1 MKKTIRIVLAS
12 FLMLTMPFNIN
23 TYAAAETSTEQIHID
38 TNTVGESSEADQQAE
53 HNIEYKFEEDF
64 PSDDNDEG
72 DSEDSLNY
80 IAPTTEYVPVEEIEF
95 GEYRD
100 EMYVKESQSISAT
113 VYPVTASGKS
123 IQYSTSDSSVAT
135 ITASGKLTAVGTGNC
150 RVYAECDGVSAY
162 FDMKVRVKTEAI
174 NVKSKYIVI
183 KPDEQFNLEASV
195 SPAGASNNLTFKSK
209 DESVAVVGNDGVITA
224 KSSGSTSVIVSNED
238 STILVNVIVSTDD
251 KEAIAQNNTDNGN
264 EINNNKS
271 DSLTEQIR
279 NSNDKKIVVKGIK
292 KISSSALKVL
302 YGTDKTLI
310 VELDDYDLSIRGQ
323 DIFNAN
329 NEIDTQLDI
338 SSTDEGVSVKIVD
351 DKKLPG
357 TIGIKLKNTSKKYKY
372 FYLVDGKT
380 NDYRRL
386 NALSNNMFKISSV
399 GEYFLSTKNMEH
411 FKINLLWVLGAAGVI
426 LTMSLIYIFSKKKYW
441 FW

>member
-23 TYAAAETSTEQIHID
+23 TYAAAETSTEQTHID
-38 TNTVGESSEADQQAE
+38 INTVGESSEADQQAE
-53 HNIEYKFEEDF
+53 HSIEYKFEENL
-64 PSDDNDEG
+64 PSDYNDEDISDDG
-72 DSEDSLNY
+72 LNY

-100 EMYVKESQSISAT
+100 EMYVKESQSITAT
-113 VYPVTASGKS
+113 VYPVAASAKD
-123 IQYSTSDSSVAT
+123 IQYSSSDSSVAT
-135 ITASGKLTAVGTGNC
+135 ITASGKLTAVGSGNC
-150 RVYAECDGVSAY
+150 RIYAECDGVSTY
-162 FDMKVRVKTEAI
+162 FDLKVRIKTESI

-183 KPDEQFNLEASV
+183 KPEEQFNLEASV
-195 SPAGASNNLTFKSK
+195 TPADASHNLKFKSK
-209 DESVAVVGNDGVITA
+209 DESVAVVGADGVITA
-224 KSSGSTSVIVSNED
+224 KSSGSTSIIVSNED
-238 STILVNVIVSTDD
+238 STILINVIVSADD

-264 EINNNKS
+264 EINNKS

-292 KISSSALKVL
+292 KISSSALKEL

-323 DIFNAN
+323 DISNAN

-338 SSTDEGVSVKIVD
+338 SSTDKGISVKIVD

-357 TIGIKLKNTSKKYKY
+357 TIGVTLKNTSEKYKY
-372 FYLVDGKT
+372 FYLVDEKT

-399 GEYFLSTKNMEH
+399 GEYLLSTKNMEH